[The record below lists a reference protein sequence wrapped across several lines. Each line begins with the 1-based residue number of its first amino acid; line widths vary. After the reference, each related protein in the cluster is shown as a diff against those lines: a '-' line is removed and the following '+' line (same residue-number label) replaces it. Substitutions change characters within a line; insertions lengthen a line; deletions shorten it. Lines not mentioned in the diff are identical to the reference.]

1 MDYTLIMTTSSEI
14 KLYFNIYKKYMF
26 KNLLHVLFVFGLFC
40 FVLLKKSSKMFTLP
54 YDCLSETDCGI
65 CVACLAQEV
74 EDRAAGC

>member
-1 MDYTLIMTTSSEI
+1 MTTSSEI

-40 FVLLKKSSKMFTLP
+40 SFKEIQQNVYFAIWLFKWNWL
-54 YDCLSETDCGI
+54 CGI

>member
-54 YDCLSETDCGI
+54 YDCLSETMWHLCG
-65 CVACLAQEV
+65 VF
-74 EDRAAGC
+74 GSGS